1 MFRLIRNIEITLPTV
16 IGNIGIKIT
25 GRSVVLIFLL
35 ILSLLGLI
43 LMLHRW
49 ILEILRGNLGLYL
62 PDLPSW
68 IFWVGVLL
76 FITGLLLFA
85 VFSLRQNLDKKD
97 NHG

>member
-1 MFRLIRNIEITLPTV
+1 MFRWIQNIEITLP

-25 GRSVVLIFLL
+25 GRSEALIFSL

-49 ILEILRGNLGLYL
+49 VLEILRGNLGLYL
-62 PDLPSW
+62 PDPSSW
-68 IFWVGVLL
+68 IFWVGLLL

-85 VFSLRQNLDKKD
+85 ALSMRQNPDKKD

>member
-1 MFRLIRNIEITLPTV
+1 MFQRIQNIEITFPTL
-16 IGNIGIKIT
+16 IGNIVIKIT

-49 ILEILRGNLGLYL
+49 VLEILRGNWGLYL
-62 PDLPSW
+62 PDPPSW
-68 IFWVGVLL
+68 IFWVGLLL

-85 VFSLRQNLDKKD
+85 VFSLRQNPDKKD
-97 NHG
+97 NQG

>member
-1 MFRLIRNIEITLPTV
+1 MFRWIQNIEITLP

-25 GRSVVLIFLL
+25 GRSEALIFSL

-49 ILEILRGNLGLYL
+49 VLEILRGNLGLYL
-62 PDLPSW
+62 PDPSSW
-68 IFWVGVLL
+68 IFWVGLLL

-85 VFSLRQNLDKKD
+85 ALSMRQNPDKKD
-97 NHG
+97 NQG

>member
-1 MFRLIRNIEITLPTV
+1 MPRWIQNIEITLPKE
-16 IGNIGIKIT
+16 IGKIKMS
-25 GRSVVLIFLL
+25 GRSEVLIFSL

-49 ILEILRGNLGLYL
+49 VLEILRGNWGLYL

-76 FITGLLLFA
+76 FITGMLLFVA
-85 VFSLRQNLDKKD
+85 LSLRQNPDKKD
-97 NHG
+97 NQG